1 MEIKFIKKD
10 FGSLVDAKQTSR
22 AIRGSIVFDSRHG
35 ALFVDGKIYGNVHT
49 KEVVKYIPTHDT
61 SIFGFGR
68 FREVQI
74 EHPSYHRPEPVAKSR
89 VSRCVSNVYRSCV
102 IGE

>member
-1 MEIKFIKKD
+1 MEVIFIKKD
-10 FGSLVDAKQTSR
+10 FGTLADAKQTSQV
-22 AIRGSIVFDSRHG
+22 IHGSIVFDSRHG
-35 ALFVDGKIYGNVHT
+35 ALFVDGKIYGNAHT
-49 KEVVKYIPTHDT
+49 KEVVKYIPTHGT
-61 SIFGFGR
+61 SIFRFGG